1 MESICYQFAI
11 KWSEGRNACVSDN
24 MAITFDKLVKIRNCL
39 RLYTQKFQFQ
49 TSLKLI
55 DLEKKK

>member
-1 MESICYQFAI
+1 MEFICYQFAI

-24 MAITFDKLVKIRNCL
+24 MAITFDKLVKIWNCL
-39 RLYTQKFQFQ
+39 HLYTQKFQFQ

-55 DLEKKK
+55 ELKQK